1 MLFGYCVV
9 IRKRIDRM
17 KKELEDKHFIKKPY
31 YPGGTKAMQE
41 FLRKN
46 KKYPPKA
53 LEAGIEGTV
62 HIRYTINYKGVVVKT
77 HVIAGLG
84 YGCDEE
90 AERVVRLLK
99 FKVPRTRKVKAQFH
113 KTVHIHFKIPPRKM
127 SQTKF
132 VYETS
137 ESKKAE
143 DTKND
148 NDSYSYQITW

>member
-1 MLFGYCVV
+1 M
-9 IRKRIDRM
+9 KRIDRM

-46 KKYPPKA
+46 KKYPTEA
-53 LEAGIEGTV
+53 LKAGIEGTV

-77 HVIAGLG
+77 NVIAGIG

-90 AERVVRLLK
+90 AERIVCLLK

-113 KTVHIHFKIPPRKM
+113 KTVHIHFKMPQRKVV
-127 SQTKF
+127 STKF
-132 VYETS
+132 VYEPS
-137 ESKKAE
+137 VKKKE
-143 DTKND
+143 KDVKKN
-148 NDSYSYQITW
+148 NDSYSYQIKW